1 MAQYPYR
8 QPRLNRHG
16 SRGFTLVEVLVASVV
31 LLIGVVAVAGL
42 IGSTL
47 GSTSRS
53 GYMNQAASLA
63 TEKLEDLNRYPRSAP
78 QVTVNGS
85 SVGSLT
91 SDVISGGIPYYD
103 EVYFSPSQGGVEGT
117 TAGLD
122 SNGNTTYTTTTFPP
136 GGQVSTSAPSSTP
149 PGVAG
154 ETAYERRWVIE
165 QDVPVTGVRR
175 VTVLVTLVNQT
186 IQPPV
191 TFQISMV
198 RPRNSFYT

>member
-8 QPRLNRHG
+8 QPRLNRHS

-31 LLIGVVAVAGL
+31 LLIGVVSVAGL

-63 TEKLEDLNRYPRSAP
+63 TEKLEDLNRYPNSAP
-78 QVTVNGS
+78 QVKVSGT

-91 SDVISGGIPYYD
+91 SDVITGGVPYYD
-103 EVYFSPSQGGVEGT
+103 EVYFSPSQGGVEET

-122 SNGNTTYTTTTFPP
+122 ANGNTQYVTTTFTP
-136 GGQVSTSAPSSTP
+136 GGQVSTSAPASTP
-149 PGVAG
+149 PSVAG

-165 QDVPVTGVRR
+165 QGVPVTGVRR
-175 VTVLVTLVNQT
+175 VTVLVTLINQT
-186 IQPPV
+186 IKPPV
-191 TFQISMV
+191 TFQMSLV
-198 RPRNSFYT
+198 RP